1 MAKSTSS
8 LDSNVSVEDLS
19 AQIDI
24 LKNDL
29 SNLTHA
35 LSDYGISKTNEATHA
50 ARETAAHLSEAS
62 RKKANEAQVQAQ
74 EFVHSQPATA
84 LGIAAGLG
92 FLIGMMTA
100 RK

>member
-1 MAKSTSS
+1 MAKSTGE
-8 LDSNVSVEDLS
+8 VSVEDLS
-19 AQIDI
+19 TQIDI
-24 LKNDL
+24 LKTDL
-29 SNLTHA
+29 SNLTQA
-35 LSDYGISKTNEATHA
+35 LSEYGISKSHEASQTAKDA
-50 ARETAAHLSEAS
+50 ASQVSAAS
-62 RKKANEAQVQAQ
+62 RKKAYEAQAQAE

>member
-1 MAKSTSS
+1 MAKSTTSING
-8 LDSNVSVEDLS
+8 DVSVEDLS

-24 LKNDL
+24 LKTDL

-35 LSDYGISKTNEATHA
+35 LSDYGISKSNEASQA
-50 ARETAAHLSEAS
+50 ARETVANVSAAS
-62 RKKANEAQVQAQ
+62 RKKAYEAQAQAE

-84 LGIAAGLG
+84 LGLAAGLG

>member
-1 MAKSTSS
+1 MAKPTTGE
-8 LDSNVSVEDLS
+8 VSVEDLS
-19 AQIDI
+19 AQMDI
-24 LKNDL
+24 LKSDL
-29 SNLTHA
+29 SNLTQT
-35 LSDYGISKTNEATHA
+35 LSDYGIAKSHEASRA
-50 ARETAAHLSEAS
+50 AKDAASQMSAAS
-62 RKKANEAQVQAQ
+62 RKKAYEAQAQAE